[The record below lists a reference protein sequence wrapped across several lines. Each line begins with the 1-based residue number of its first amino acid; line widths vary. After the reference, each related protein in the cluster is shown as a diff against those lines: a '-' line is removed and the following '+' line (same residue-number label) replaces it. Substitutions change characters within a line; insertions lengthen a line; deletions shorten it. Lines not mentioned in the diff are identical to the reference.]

1 MSEIKASSLANKV
14 EPSRIETVRRMLDE
28 TDFEAR
34 LKIKKPEWFL
44 QPDETVTSRKLMSMR
59 RKLRKSHRASH
70 PSESPSPVL
79 EQEERT
85 PPPIKRQSSNSVAFH
100 AVPQT
105 WIAPEMVGLFSG
117 RKKNSDFNVNRRSND
132 SPPPEPKQ
140 RMSVQ
145 PIKEGLIEMSKS
157 FEEVV
162 GKAEQS

>member
-1 MSEIKASSLANKV
+1 
-14 EPSRIETVRRMLDE
+14 MLDE

-44 QPDETVTSRKLMSMR
+44 QPDETVTSRKIMTMR
-59 RKLRKSHRASH
+59 RKHRYAPESQRASQ

-79 EQEERT
+79 EQEH
-85 PPPIKRQSSNSVAFH
+85 PQVKKRSSNSVAFH

-105 WIAPEMVGLFSG
+105 WIAPEMMGLFSG
-117 RKKNSDFNVNRRSND
+117 RKKHSDYNLNRRSND
-132 SPPPEPKQ
+132 SPPPVPKQ